1 MIWGDKMEMAY
12 KIVEWFSVF
21 AEGFIVFA
29 VSGSMC
35 EKRYKNGKHISML
48 IAFSCIYTLIVTSIG
63 NFTGHMG
70 LVLLVAAC
78 YSFAVN
84 LALSRGGIL
93 LRCVSL
99 TTTWFFLHALDYVLA
114 YGFMFV
120 EEKLNVSVTGHMVL
134 IVASEMIKIIIFCL
148 MWKIY
153 PLFSGLGRKYLGLI
167 LAISSGAYAIM
178 YGFAGIIMSESVVAV
193 QMTSFFS
200 ILFTVVSLIATV
212 FAVTVKT
219 SYEKEKHD
227 TEFMAMTNSMME
239 KNFQQ
244 LEASHNTIRQQVH
257 DFKNHLLTV
266 RGMLESD
273 EKAKLYVDELLQASY
288 EKAQYSHCGNRVVD
302 SIINCKFTQAKKLGI
317 DFSHRVMLCSEIY
330 ISSVDICAV
339 LANQLDNAL
348 EACAKLSENE
358 EKKIRVEIWQKEA
371 FVFFK
376 VTNTCLE
383 NPFNGK
389 NELVSTKKDPSG
401 LHGYG
406 MKNITKTAESYGGTV
421 KSDYIDGMFVSV
433 AMLPNNK

>member
-1 MIWGDKMEMAY
+1 MEEFY
-12 KIVEWFSVF
+12 KAIEWLSVF

-29 VSGSMC
+29 VSSLMC
-35 EKRYKNGKHISML
+35 TRKHKMSKHIVL
-48 IAFSCIYTLIVTSIG
+48 LTALSCVYVVLVNFVGDFTEYT
-63 NFTGHMG
+63 G
-70 LVLLVAAC
+70 LVLLFAVL

-84 LALSRGGIL
+84 LLVSKGSML
-93 LRCVSL
+93 LRCTSL
-99 TTTWFFLHALDYVLA
+99 MTVWFFLHAFEYVLT
-114 YGFMFV
+114 YGLMFAS
-120 EEKLNVSVTGHMVL
+120 EKLDVNENGHMV
-134 IVASEMIKIIIFCL
+134 IAVASEVIKIIAFCL
-148 MWKIY
+148 LWKVY
-153 PLFSGLGRKYLGLI
+153 PVFSALGRKYLELI
-167 LAISSGAYAIM
+167 LGISLGGYLIM
-178 YGFAGIIMSESVVAV
+178 YSFAGMISDGSVVAV
-193 QMTSFFS
+193 QMASFFS
-200 ILFTVVSLIATV
+200 ILFTAVSLIATV

-219 SYEKEKHD
+219 GYEKEKRE
-227 TEFMAMTNSMME
+227 TELMAMTNSMME
-239 KNFQQ
+239 QNFQQ

-288 EKAQYSHCGNRVVD
+288 EKAQYSHCGNSVVD

-317 DFSHRVMLCSEIY
+317 DFTHRVMLSSEIY
-330 ISSVDICAV
+330 ISSIDICAV

-348 EACAKLSENE
+348 EACAKLPEND

-376 VTNTCLE
+376 VTNTCRE
-383 NPFNGK
+383 NPFNSK
-389 NELVSTKKDPSG
+389 RQLVSTKNDPTG

-406 MKNITKTAESYGGTV
+406 VKNITKTAESYGGTV